1 MTSTLI
7 CTNPKITIGIPTL
20 NRRSY
25 LMLALESVLA
35 QSYKNI
41 EVIVSDNASTDD
53 TLEHLSTVTD
63 DRVRVLHQS
72 ENIGMVENFNA
83 TLKAATG
90 ELFLLLSDDDIL
102 EPTAIEQL
110 SAPFRGLVV
119 GLDSSK
125 VGLSWSPN
133 IIIDSAGVQLYATEA
148 GPSIETPVQLLRGV
162 FDGRRGTRLSS
173 ILIRTIDSLKYGGYD
188 GSRHGVLC
196 DTGNWSRCAVLHD
209 WVYCTV
215 KPLVQY
221 RVHAASETQ
230 VASCADWQLY
240 ATNISEDVLAV
251 LVSRNDT
258 HGAHELGKSTNNILA
273 NCTVTI
279 LLRFVGRPGWIALF
293 AREFWRSRRFMI
305 TPFVFRRILKDGFK
319 LLRLRGASQ

>member
-1 MTSTLI
+1 MTSAQSSAT
-7 CTNPKITIGIPTL
+7 PKVTIGIPTM
-20 NRRSY
+20 NRRGY

-35 QSYKNI
+35 QTYKNI

-63 DRVRVLHQS
+63 ARVRVLRQS
-72 ENIGMVENFNA
+72 QNIGMVKNFNV
-83 TLKAATG
+83 TLEAATG

-102 EPTAIEQL
+102 EPTAIERL
-110 SAPFRGLVV
+110 SAPFRGLVA
-119 GLDSSK
+119 GLDSST
-125 VGLSWSPN
+125 VGLSWSPD
-133 IIIDSAGVQLYATEA
+133 IIIDSTGVQLYASEA
-148 GPSIETPVQLLRGV
+148 GPTIESPVHLLRGV

-173 ILIRTIDSLKYGGYD
+173 ILIRTKDSLRFGGYD

-196 DTGNWSRCAVLHD
+196 DTGNWSRCAVLYD

-215 KPLVQY
+215 EPLVQY

-230 VASCADWQLY
+230 FANCADWQLY
-240 ATNISEDVLAV
+240 ATHIFEDLLVVLE
-251 LVSRNDT
+251 SRNDT
-258 HGAHELGKSTNNILA
+258 QGALELKKSANNSLA

-279 LLRFVGRPGWIALF
+279 LLRFVGRPGWISLF